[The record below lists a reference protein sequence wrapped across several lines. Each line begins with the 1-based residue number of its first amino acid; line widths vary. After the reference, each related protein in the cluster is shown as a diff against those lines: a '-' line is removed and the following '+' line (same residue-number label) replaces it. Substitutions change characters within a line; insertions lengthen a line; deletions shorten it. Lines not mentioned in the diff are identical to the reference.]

1 VPGGLSRQEVIELG
15 LAGLL
20 VLAAALAH
28 FLHAPP
34 VLTFLVAAAAI
45 AVLARTVGAA
55 TEQLG
60 SRLGSSAAGAVQSAL
75 GNLPELFICLFA
87 LNDGLVT
94 VVKAALVGSVLANSI
109 LVLGIAILAGG
120 LRNGTQLFDSPRAR
134 LISILAALAATTMA
148 IPTFAH
154 TLNVPAAHHEEALSL
169 ICAGV
174 LLAVFLFTLPGLL
187 ATLEGEAEHAPPRWT
202 NLTTLLVLGGAA
214 VAAAFASDW
223 FVTALQPAT
232 ETLGMSEEFAGLV
245 VVAIAGNAVENVVGV
260 ELALQNRMDFAIS
273 VIMSSSLQVALALTP
288 VLVFVSLLFA
298 THLTLVFPV
307 MLGIAL
313 LFAAWL
319 GGIVVYD
326 GESVWP
332 EGVVLIGLYVVIA
345 SSFWWG
351 A

>member
-1 VPGGLSRQEVIELG
+1 MELG

-28 FLHAPP
+28 FLDATP
-34 VLTFLVAAAAI
+34 VASFLVAAAAI

-60 SRLGSSAAGAVQSAL
+60 SRLGSGAAGTVQSAL

-87 LNDGLVT
+87 LHDGLVG

-109 LVLGIAILAGG
+109 LVLGIAIVAGG
-120 LRNGTQLFDSPRAR
+120 LKHGTQRFDSPRAR
-134 LISILAALAATTMA
+134 MISTLAALAAATMA

-154 TLNVPAAHHEEALSL
+154 SLAVPAAHHEEALSL

-174 LLAVFLFTLPGLL
+174 LLAVFLLTLPGLL
-187 ATLEGEAEHAPPRWT
+187 SSPDGDAEHAPPRWN
-202 NLTTLLVLGGAA
+202 NLTTILVLGGASL
-214 VAAAFASDW
+214 AAAFASDW
-223 FVTALQPAT
+223 FVTALKPAT

-260 ELALQNRMDFAIS
+260 QFARQNRMDFAIS
-273 VIMSSSLQVALALTP
+273 VIVNSSLQVALALTP
-288 VLVFVSLLFA
+288 VLVFASLLFA

-313 LFAAWL
+313 LLAAWL
-319 GGIVVYD
+319 SALVVYD
-326 GESVWP
+326 GESTWS

-345 SSFWWG
+345 SAFWWG